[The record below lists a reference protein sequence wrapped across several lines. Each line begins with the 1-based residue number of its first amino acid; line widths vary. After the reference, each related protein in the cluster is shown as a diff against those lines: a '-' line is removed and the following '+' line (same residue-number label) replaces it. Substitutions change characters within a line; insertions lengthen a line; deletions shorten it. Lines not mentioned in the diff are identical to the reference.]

1 LVLVWFGGVERV
13 FSPLK
18 FCGRFM
24 RFLQEKALSHHL
36 TVALSVVIG
45 GLFH

>member
-1 LVLVWFGGVERV
+1 MVLVWFGGVERV

-24 RFLQEKALSHHL
+24 RFLLEKALSAHL
-36 TVALSVVIG
+36 TVTLSVVIG
-45 GLFH
+45 